1 MEASITLTELGMI
14 ILFLVFLAAGVY
26 AVITLRSINAVASE
40 IVDLLRRHRKDLDQ
54 LSKSVPHI
62 AEISANA
69 AEVSREAKLR
79 VREAGQAIETITRD
93 TTDTVLRVNET
104 ADQVARYVMLFGEIA
119 KALIDLFPAGKRS

>member
-1 MEASITLTELGMI
+1 MDASITLAELGMI
-14 ILFLVFLAAGVY
+14 ILFLVVLTAGVY
-26 AVITLRSINAVASE
+26 AVITLRNINAVSSE
-40 IVDLLRRHRKDLDQ
+40 FSALLRRHRSDLDQ

-79 VREAGQAIETITRD
+79 VHEVGKAIETISRD

-119 KALIDLFPAGKRS
+119 KALIELFPGGKRS